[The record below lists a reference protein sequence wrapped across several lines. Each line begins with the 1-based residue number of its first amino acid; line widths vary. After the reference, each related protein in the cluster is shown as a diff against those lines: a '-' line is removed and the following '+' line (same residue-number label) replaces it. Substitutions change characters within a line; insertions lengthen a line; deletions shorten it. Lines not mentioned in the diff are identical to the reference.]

1 MRVTESMRTMKLLT
15 DRQLLRICQQ
25 IAAVGIIP
33 SFVVL
38 FVMIML
44 GWRGYIL
51 NFPEPMTDTVPSH
64 FPVIAVGYS
73 GSTNGMGTQELV
85 TWEEWQRR
93 QSEGAAQ
100 VWVQNG
106 TGEGPQDR
114 GQRRPLFYTY
124 RMMELAPQR
133 HMVHVTVTDQEGLEM
148 RVQYR
153 VEGNQVI
160 PLTLGSVDGVTMILG
175 VAPLA
180 LVLTVLICWSLRA
193 FLRWYTRY
201 TGGEQ
206 EIRELLSQARLTL
219 PLLIGYY
226 VFLAS
231 RHASR
236 LVWQRG

>member
-1 MRVTESMRTMKLLT
+1 MKLLT

-38 FVMIML
+38 FVMIMF

-51 NFPEPMTDTVPSH
+51 NFPEPIVDTVPSH
-64 FPVIAVGYS
+64 FPVIAVGYTRS
-73 GSTNGMGTQELV
+73 INGMSTQELV

-124 RMMELAPQR
+124 RMTELASQR
-133 HMVHVTVTDQEGLEM
+133 YMVHVTVTDLEGLEM

-153 VEGNQVI
+153 VEGNHVI

-206 EIRELLSQARLTL
+206 EIRELLCQARLTL